1 MRYLVTCLIFLSG
14 LSLFSQN
21 YSDRKINR
29 ILSKIEAL
37 NKAHVAISISN
48 FKGSKPIVSYQADQY
63 MTPASNIK
71 LLTFLASVE
80 SFDSLPALYYQ
91 DKDSVTHFKSTG
103 YPLLLHPFYPDEELY
118 SFLKGKNYLVYNKPK
133 SNLKPQGPG
142 WSWDDYSY
150 YFASEI
156 SPFPIY
162 GNVIKG
168 FWDSNDP
175 IFSPSGFET
184 LPTPDVNA
192 TNLKRERFKNSF
204 YYNPTKWNLKDTL
217 YQPFITS
224 DDLFIRLL
232 RDDLNLPVSLSSQSK
247 RTEWELLYTHQ
258 EEKLYKALLQD
269 SDNGIAESLLVM
281 ISQKRFD
288 EMNIE
293 KTIDTLK
300 FQWRSWLPD
309 PLEWVDG
316 SGVSRYNMITPRTL
330 VAVLKKIHGKVGFQ
344 NIKNYFPSG
353 FIKGTRSGTIKKYDL
368 KNVYAKT
375 GTLRHNHNLSGYLV
389 SSEENI
395 YVFSIMVN
403 HHTSSKSEVR
413 TAISELLYKF
423 QKRLK

>member
-48 FKGSKPIVSYQADQY
+48 SKGSKPIVSYQADQY

-80 SFDSLPALYYQ
+80 SFDSLPALYYH
-91 DKDSVTHFKSTG
+91 DKDSITHFKSTG

-118 SFLKGKNYLVYNKPK
+118 SFLKEKNYLVYHKSK

-168 FWDSNDP
+168 YGDNNDP
-175 IFSPSGFET
+175 SFSPSGFET
-184 LPTPDVNA
+184 LPSSDISAV
-192 TNLKRERFKNSF
+192 NLKRKRFKNRF
-204 YYNPTKWNLKDTL
+204 YYNSEKWNLKDTL

-224 DDLFIRLL
+224 GDLFIRLL
-232 RDDLNLPVSLSSQSK
+232 RDELNLPISLSSQSK

-258 EEKLYKALLQD
+258 EGKLYKALLQD

-300 FQWRSWLPD
+300 LQWSNWLPD

-330 VAVLKKIHGKVGFQ
+330 VAVLKKIYEKVGFQ
-344 NIKNYFPSG
+344 NIKNYFP
-353 FIKGTRSGTIKKYDL
+353 KGALSGTLKEYDL

-395 YVFSIMVN
+395 YVFSVMVN
-403 HHTSSKSEVR
+403 HHNSSKSEVR
-413 TAISELLYKF
+413 NAISQLLHKF

>member
-1 MRYLVTCLIFLSG
+1 MRYLVTCLLFLSG
-14 LSLFSQN
+14 FSLFSQN
-21 YSDRKINR
+21 YSERKINR

-37 NKAHVAISISN
+37 NKAHVAISIRSLES
-48 FKGSKPIVSYQADQY
+48 SKPIVSYQADQY
-63 MTPASNIK
+63 MTPASNTK

-80 SFDSLPALYYQ
+80 SFDSLPALYYH
-91 DKDSVTHFKSTG
+91 DKDSITHFKSTG

-118 SFLKGKNYLVYNKPK
+118 SFLKGKNYLVYHKPK
-133 SNLKPQGPG
+133 SNLKPQGSG

-162 GNVIKG
+162 GNVIQG
-168 FWDSNDP
+168 FGGSNDP
-175 IFSPSGFET
+175 SFFPSGFET
-184 LPTPDVNA
+184 LPSSDSLAV
-192 TNLKRERFKNSF
+192 NLKRKRFKNRF
-204 YYNPTKWNLKDTL
+204 HYNSEKWNIKDTL

-232 RDDLNLPVSLSSQSK
+232 RDELNLPISLSSQSK
-247 RTEWELLYTHQ
+247 RKEWEQLYTQ
-258 EEKLYKALLQD
+258 QDGKLYKALLQD

-281 ISQKRFD
+281 ISQKRFG

-293 KTIDTLK
+293 RTIDTLK
-300 FQWRSWLPD
+300 LQWRNWLPD
-309 PLEWVDG
+309 QLEWVDG
-316 SGVSRYNMITPRTL
+316 SGVSRYNMITPRTV
-330 VAVLKKIHGKVGFQ
+330 VAVLKKIYKKVGFQ
-344 NIKNYFPSG
+344 NIKNYFP
-353 FIKGTRSGTIKKYDL
+353 KGALSGTLKEYDL
-368 KNVYAKT
+368 KNIYAKT

-395 YVFSIMVN
+395 YVFSVMVN

-413 TAISELLYKF
+413 NAISQLLHKF

>member
-1 MRYLVTCLIFLSG
+1 MRYLVTYLFFLSG
-14 LSLFSQN
+14 FSLCSQN
-21 YSDRKINR
+21 YSERKINR
-29 ILSKIEAL
+29 MLSKIEAL
-37 NKAHVAISISN
+37 NKAHVAISIASL
-48 FKGSKPIVSYQADQY
+48 KSSKPILSYQADQY

-71 LLTFLASVE
+71 LLTFLAFVE
-80 SFDSLPALYYQ
+80 SFDSLPALYYH
-91 DKDSVTHFKSTG
+91 DKDSITHFKSTG

-118 SFLKGKNYLVYNKPK
+118 SFLKGKNYLVYHKPK
-133 SNLKPQGPG
+133 SNLKAQGPG

-162 GNVIKG
+162 GNVIQG
-168 FWDSNDP
+168 YGDP
-175 IFSPSGFET
+175 KDPSFSPTRFET
-184 LPTPDVNA
+184 LHSGDSLAV
-192 TNLKRERFKNSF
+192 NLKRKRFKNSF
-204 YYNPTKWNLKDTL
+204 YYNSEKWNLKDTL
-217 YQPFITS
+217 YLPFITS

-232 RDDLNLPVSLSSQSK
+232 KDNLNLPVSLSSRSK
-247 RTEWELLYTHQ
+247 RSKWELLYTNQ
-258 EEKLYKALLQD
+258 ERKLYKALLQD

-288 EMNIE
+288 EMNIAR
-293 KTIDTLK
+293 TIDTLK
-300 FQWRSWLPD
+300 FQWKSWLPD

-316 SGVSRYNMITPRTL
+316 SGVSRYNMITARTL
-330 VAVLKKIHGKVGFQ
+330 VSVLKKIHDKVGFQ

-353 FIKGTRSGTIKKYDL
+353 FIKGSRSRILKKYDL

-403 HHTSSKSEVR
+403 HHTSSKNEVR
-413 TAISELLYKF
+413 NAISQLLNKF

>member
-1 MRYLVTCLIFLSG
+1 M
-14 LSLFSQN
+14 
-21 YSDRKINR
+21 
-29 ILSKIEAL
+29 LSKMEAL
-37 NKAHVAISISN
+37 KKAHVAIIITPLKS
-48 FKGSKPIVSYQADQY
+48 SKAIVSYQADQY
-63 MTPASNIK
+63 MTPASNTK

-80 SFDSLPALYYQ
+80 SFDSLPVLYYH
-91 DKDSVTHFKSTG
+91 DKDSITHFKSTG
-103 YPLLLHPFYPDEELY
+103 YPLLLHPFYPDEEHY
-118 SFLKGKNYLVYNKPK
+118 SFLKWKNYLVYHKPK

-162 GNVIKG
+162 GNVIQG
-168 FWDSNDP
+168 YGDPNDP
-175 IFSPSGFET
+175 SFFPSGLET
-184 LPTPDVNA
+184 HSTSDSSAL
-192 TNLKRERFKNSF
+192 NLKRERFKNLF
-204 YYNPTKWNLKDTL
+204 HYNSEKWNLKDTL

-232 RDDLNLPVSLSSQSK
+232 RNELNLPISLLSKYK
-247 RTEWELLYTHQ
+247 RTEWGLLYTRQ

-281 ISQKRFD
+281 ISQKRF
-288 EMNIE
+288 EQMNIE

-300 FQWRSWLPD
+300 LQWSNWLPD

-330 VAVLKKIHGKVGFQ
+330 VAVLKKIYEKVGFQ
-344 NIKNYFPSG
+344 NIKNYFP
-353 FIKGTRSGTIKKYDL
+353 KGALSGTLKEYDL

-395 YVFSIMVN
+395 YVFSVMVN

-413 TAISELLYKF
+413 NAISQLLHKF

>member
-1 MRYLVTCLIFLSG
+1 MV
-14 LSLFSQN
+14 
-21 YSDRKINR
+21 
-29 ILSKIEAL
+29 SKIEAL
-37 NKAHVAISISN
+37 NKAHVAISITPL
-48 FKGSKPIVSYQADQY
+48 KGSKPIVSYRADKY
-63 MTPASNIK
+63 MTPASNTK
-71 LLTFLASVE
+71 LLTFLASIE
-80 SFDSLPALYYQ
+80 SFDSLPALYFH
-91 DKDSVTHFKSTG
+91 DKDSITHFKSTG

-118 SFLKGKNYLVYNKPK
+118 SFLKGKNYLVYHKPK

-162 GNVIKG
+162 GNVLQAIG
-168 FWDSNDP
+168 DSNDP
-175 IFSPSGFET
+175 SFSPSGLET
-184 LPTPDVNA
+184 HSTSDSSAV
-192 TNLKRERFKNSF
+192 NLKRAKFENSF
-204 YYNPTKWNLKDTL
+204 YFNPRKWNLKDTL

-247 RTEWELLYTHQ
+247 RTEWELLYTRQ

-281 ISQKRFD
+281 ISQKRF
-288 EMNIE
+288 EQMNIE

-300 FQWRSWLPD
+300 LQWSNWLPD

-395 YVFSIMVN
+395 YVFSVMVN

-413 TAISELLYKF
+413 DAIRQLLYKF